1 MAQHKSAE
9 KQAKQNIK
17 KNLGNR
23 SYMSQV
29 KTAVKKFLVSVQSLQ
44 EGKTS
49 SPDEAQKF
57 FVEAQKYLMKAATK
71 HVIHKNNAS
80 RHISRLSHMLAK
92 TQKKSA

>member
-9 KQAKQNIK
+9 KQARQNIK

-29 KTAVKKFLVSVQSLQ
+29 KTAVKKFLTAVQGLQ
-44 EGKTS
+44 EGKTGA
-49 SPDEAQKF
+49 DEAQKC
-57 FVEAQKYLMKAATK
+57 FVNAQSFLMKAATK
-71 HVIHKNNAS
+71 RVIHKNNAS
-80 RHISRLSHMLAK
+80 RHIARLSHMLAK